1 MKSDKSDKIK
11 KLKKKKSK
19 FQADKYAVQPLST
32 SPEGTRRLLF
42 QI

>member
-1 MKSDKSDKIK
+1 MKSDKIK

-19 FQADKYAVQPLST
+19 FQADKYAVQPLSNY
-32 SPEGTRRLLF
+32 PEGTRRLLF